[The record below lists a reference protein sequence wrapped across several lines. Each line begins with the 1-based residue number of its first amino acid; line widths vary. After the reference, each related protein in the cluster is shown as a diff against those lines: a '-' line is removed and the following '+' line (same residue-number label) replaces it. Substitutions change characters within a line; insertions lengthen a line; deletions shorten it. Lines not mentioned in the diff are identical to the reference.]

1 MISNKTNLN
10 YGLYF
15 FKTISLV
22 VCIISHFIVLSH
34 PPLNPHNSVHFK
46 FCFLQWQQSMQSVF
60 QLHLMRSLHCRL
72 EALQL
77 MFYNLV
83 LFFFSIILHLH
94 LSMLISSDYVL
105 LSGNHMLQNMNK
117 KLYREIF
124 KIYKIVQ
131 QNAVITSNVFAL
143 HFM

>member
-34 PPLNPHNSVHFK
+34 PPLHPHNSVHFK

-83 LFFFSIILHLH
+83 LFFFFN
-94 LSMLISSDYVL
+94 Y
-105 LSGNHMLQNMNK
+105 
-117 KLYREIF
+117 F
-124 KIYKIVQ
+124 
-131 QNAVITSNVFAL
+131 TSPFVNVNFLRPCFAL
-143 HFM
+143 REPYAAKHEQKIIQRNIQNI